1 MPQKTMRHFLIA
13 IRSVIAGLIVT
24 AGLAA
29 TGAGLAAT
37 AGCSHVQFA
46 PKSRQGLMLLALP
59 PTAQVYVDHRYWGTG
74 IEVDRIPRLLSVGP
88 HELFIVAPGHYPY
101 YSTFTLKAHELL
113 RRRPGLVRTIS
124 E

>member
-1 MPQKTMRHFLIA
+1 MSRPTLRHLLFATRVAL
-13 IRSVIAGLIVT
+13 VGV
-24 AGLAA
+24 LAA
-29 TGAGLAAT
+29 TSLAAVT
-37 AGCSHVQFA
+37 SCSHVQFA
-46 PKSRQGLMLLALP
+46 PKSRQGLMLLGLP

-74 IEVDRIPRLLSVGP
+74 IEVERIPRLLRVGR

-113 RRRPGLVRTIS
+113 RRRPAMIRVVQ

>member
-1 MPQKTMRHFLIA
+1 MSRPTLRPLLFAARVALVGVLA
-13 IRSVIAGLIVT
+13 TL
-24 AGLAA
+24 GLAA
-29 TGAGLAAT
+29 VTS
-37 AGCSHVQFA
+37 CSHVQFA
-46 PKSRQGLMLLALP
+46 PKSRQGLMLLGLP

-74 IEVDRIPRLLSVGP
+74 IEVERTPRLLPVGR

-113 RRRPGLVRTIS
+113 RRRPALIRVVQ